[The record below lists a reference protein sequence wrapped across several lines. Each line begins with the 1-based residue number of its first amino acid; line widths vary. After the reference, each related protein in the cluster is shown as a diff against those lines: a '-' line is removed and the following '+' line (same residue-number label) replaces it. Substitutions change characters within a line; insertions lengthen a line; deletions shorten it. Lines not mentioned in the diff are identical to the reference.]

1 MNLAR
6 HSISA
11 TAPILIFDTRI
22 DADCR
27 IFTTCTPAGF
37 AVYST
42 WPLKLLRK
50 QGAAESQS
58 HVLSEINDEWF
69 RDYRWDTRRRS
80 AYAHIVADIP
90 RGRRS

>member
-6 HSISA
+6 HTISA

-50 QGAAESQS
+50 QGAVVLQS
-58 HVLSEINDEWF
+58 YVSPEMNNDIH
-69 RDYRWDTRRRS
+69 RDYWWDTRCRR
-80 AYAHIVADIP
+80 AYAHIVPDIP
-90 RGRRS
+90 RGRRP